1 MAVAGSAQ
9 GSPELAAARD
19 GQLAV
24 DRVQVR
30 YLGVIHDFVML
41 DALHDTPPARAAVA
55 QAVAVLEAAFAA

>member
-30 YLGVIHDFVML
+30 AGVIHDFVML